1 MEWTWVHLA
10 LAALAGLVGGAV
22 NSLAGGGTL
31 ITFPALTAL
40 GVPALQANVT
50 NTMALIPGY
59 LSGAFA
65 QRGALISQSRKVL
78 VSVPAAAV
86 GGLLGGWIL
95 LRTDAGTFEKLVP
108 WLILLATLLLAFED
122 RIKQAV
128 ARLSHREATLE
139 GTGSDLALVCV
150 VLVGAFYGGFFGAGL
165 GIVVLALMG
174 LVMSE
179 TLTRINAVKQTVSL
193 VSNFA
198 AALLFY
204 GSGLVEWPAAIALGI
219 GAFAGGEMGGL
230 FASKVNPRVLRAVVV
245 VLGIAI
251 SIGFFIK
258 HY

>member
-65 QRGALISQSRKVL
+65 QRSALISQRRKVL
-78 VSVPAAAV
+78 ISVPAAAL
-86 GGLLGGWIL
+86 GGLLGGWLL
-95 LRTDAGTFEKLVP
+95 LRTDAATFEKLVP
-108 WLILLATLLLAFED
+108 WLVLLATLLLAFED

-128 ARLSHREATLE
+128 ARLSHREAAPE
-139 GTGSDLALVCV
+139 GTGSDLALVGV

-193 VSNFA
+193 LSNFA

-204 GSGLVEWPAAIALGI
+204 GSGLVEWPAAIALGV
-219 GAFAGGEMGGL
+219 GAFVGGEFGGL
-230 FASKVNPRVLRAVVV
+230 FASKVNPHVLRIVVV
-245 VLGIAI
+245 ILGIAI

>member
-10 LAALAGLVGGAV
+10 LAALVGLVGGAV

-65 QRGALISQSRKVL
+65 QRSALISQRRKVL
-78 VSVPAAAV
+78 ISIPVAAL
-86 GGLLGGWIL
+86 GGLLGGWLL
-95 LRTDAGTFEKLVP
+95 LRTDAATFEKLVP
-108 WLILLATLLLAFED
+108 WLVLLATLLLAFED

-128 ARLSHREATLE
+128 ARLSHREAAPE
-139 GTGSDLALVCV
+139 GTGNDLALACV

-193 VSNFA
+193 LSNFA

-219 GAFAGGEMGGL
+219 GAFVGGEFGGL
-230 FASKVNPRVLRAVVV
+230 FASKVNPHMLRIVVV
-245 VLGIAI
+245 ILGIAI

>member
-10 LAALAGLVGGAV
+10 LAALAGLIGGAV

-65 QRGALISQSRKVL
+65 QRSALTSQRRKVL
-78 VSVPAAAV
+78 MSVPAAAF
-86 GGLLGGWIL
+86 GGLLGGWLL
-95 LRTDAGTFEKLVP
+95 LRTDAATFEKIVP
-108 WLILLATLLLAFED
+108 WLVLLATLLLAFED

-128 ARLSHREATLE
+128 ARLSHRQPAAE
-139 GTGSDLALVCV
+139 GAGSDLALAGV
-150 VLVGAFYGGFFGAGL
+150 VVVGAFYGGFFGAGL

-193 VSNFA
+193 LSNCA
-198 AALLFY
+198 AAVLFY

-219 GAFAGGEMGGL
+219 GAFAGGELGGL
-230 FASKVNPRVLRAVVV
+230 FASKVNPRMLRAVVV

>member
-10 LAALAGLVGGAV
+10 LAALAGLVGGTV

-65 QRGALISQSRKVL
+65 QRGALISQRRKVL
-78 VSVPAAAV
+78 ISVPAAAA

-108 WLILLATLLLAFED
+108 WLVLLATLLLAFET

-128 ARLSHREATLE
+128 TRLSHRQPEMGAS
-139 GTGSDLALVCV
+139 GSDLALAGV
-150 VLVGAFYGGFFGAGL
+150 VLVGASYGGFFGAGL

-198 AALLFY
+198 AAMLFY

-219 GAFAGGEMGGL
+219 GSFVGGEFGGL
-230 FASKVNPRVLRAVVV
+230 FASKVNPHMLRIVV
-245 VLGIAI
+245 VLLGLAI
-251 SIGFFIK
+251 SVAFFVK

>member
-65 QRGALISQSRKVL
+65 QRSALISQRRKVL
-78 VSVPAAAV
+78 ISVPTAALGGLV
-86 GGLLGGWIL
+86 GGWLL
-95 LRTDAGTFEKLVP
+95 LRTDAATFEKLVP
-108 WLILLATLLLAFED
+108 WLVLLATLLLAFED

-128 ARLSHREATLE
+128 ARLSHRQAATE
-139 GTGSDLALVCV
+139 GIGSDLALAGV
-150 VLVGAFYGGFFGAGL
+150 VLIGAFYGGFFGAGL

-193 VSNFA
+193 LSNFA